1 MWQNSF
7 KSSHKFQPTCR
18 LVYNLGV
25 TRMEKWMHGPCKN
38 INHVKYHLFPR
49 EWVIKNGMELT
60 DKTIRSKK
68 MMTSNLKNWP
78 RVVETSM
85 FRGLKQKKSWTTS
98 EKFKV
103 SEVIQDPLTLISLWK
118 WGTMTL
124 DLSIEKCWEM
134 EYETFPMLNP
144 KLCFFGIS
152 GWDSFKGGR
161 L

>member
-38 INHVKYHLFPR
+38 INHVKYNLFPR

-85 FRGLKQKKSWTTS
+85 FRGLKQKKVMDHEW
-98 EKFKV
+98 E
-103 SEVIQDPLTLISLWK
+103 IQSIRSDSRSIDTNQSMEMRHHDTRFVYREMLGNGIWNIPHAQSKIVLLWNL
-118 WGTMTL
+118 GMR
-124 DLSIEKCWEM
+124 
-134 EYETFPMLNP
+134 
-144 KLCFFGIS
+144 FF
-152 GWDSFKGGR
+152 
-161 L
+161 